1 MPSQEEKLEKALY
14 EAGRSVDHSIGAST
28 AAKLSTQYVK
38 KAMDSAKEKQVKKW
52 GEHMRNSIK

>member
-14 EAGRSVDHSIGAST
+14 EAGRQHDTAIGAAT
-28 AAKLSTQYVK
+28 AAKLTTQLVK

-52 GEHMRNSIK
+52 GEHMRSSIK